1 MYGHCVLRIRDTDFD
16 SFCGFGKKD
25 HNVTINEYIEVYVN
39 NDNFNA
45 FQIESSGE
53 LDLKKIAYIS
63 EKIRWAN
70 PCFSNMFTKVDFNID
85 GTPQRY
91 WLCFYKLSGGTQG
104 G

>member
-16 SFCGFGKKD
+16 TFCGFGAGE
-25 HNVTINEYIEVYVN
+25 HNMVIDKYIEVYVN

-45 FQIESSGE
+45 FQIKSSGE

-63 EKIRWAN
+63 EKIRQAN
-70 PCFSNMFTKVDFNID
+70 PCFSNMFTKIDFNDD

>member
-16 SFCGFGKKD
+16 PFCGFGAEE
-25 HNVTINEYIEVYVN
+25 HNIVIDKYIEVYVN
-39 NDNFNA
+39 NDDFNS
-45 FQIESSGE
+45 FQIESFGE
-53 LDLKKIAYIS
+53 FNLKKIAYIS
-63 EKIRWAN
+63 EKIRQAN
-70 PCFSNMFTKVDFNID
+70 PCFSNMFTKVDFNDD

>member
-16 SFCGFGKKD
+16 PFCGFGKKD

-70 PCFSNMFTKVDFNID
+70 PFFLICSPKQTLILTELLKDIGYAFIN
-85 GTPQRY
+85 
-91 WLCFYKLSGGTQG
+91 
-104 G
+104 

>member
-1 MYGHCVLRIRDTDFD
+1 MYGPCVLRIRDSDF
-16 SFCGFGKKD
+16 SPFCGFGKEGF
-25 HNVTINEYIEVYVN
+25 NTTIDEYIDVYVN
-39 NDNFNA
+39 NNNFSA

-63 EKIRWAN
+63 EKIRQTN
-70 PCFSNMFTKVDFNID
+70 FCFARMFTKVDFNDD

-91 WLCFYKLSGGTQG
+91 WICFYKSGHENQG